1 MKLESTE
8 VNRKPE
14 YESQFELDEYK
25 SDNDNEKRSAARGT
39 TDVDGLSANTLA
51 LLDRFKGHFSAEN
64 AQSQTDDN
72 DIQIFYCSRTHSQLT
87 QFVNELN
94 RVKLS
99 PSLPRQQSVLDNYVK
114 VGNEDIDLDEGIKH
128 LSLGSRKALC
138 INSTVLSLGNATAIN
153 ERCLD
158 LQKPGIAAER
168 KCPYLP
174 SGENEA
180 VLLDFRDHT
189 LAAVRD
195 IEDTAKVGKQLGICP
210 YYASRSVIKYS
221 EIVTLPY
228 PLLLQ
233 RSAREAL
240 NLSVKNHVVIIDEA
254 HNLMD
259 TISNIYSVS
268 VTLGQ
273 LRTSLSQLTLYAKK
287 YQTRLKGK
295 NRVYITQIIRLIN
308 SIADHLQ
315 FLLNDRPAV
324 EGVVQHAD
332 LMAGKG
338 VDQINL
344 HKLSRYLQESKLAR
358 KVDGFVEHCVQ
369 KSGQQSKD
377 PATIPVLFHVQSFIL
392 SLVNPSAEGRLF
404 FIKEDGGIRLQY
416 LLLDTANHFREIVED
431 ARAVILAGGTMSPVS
446 QGHGASTD
454 NIINRSCL

>member
-1 MKLESTE
+1 ME

-39 TDVDGLSANTLA
+39 TDVDGLSASTLA

-114 VGNEDIDLDEGIKH
+114 VGNEDIGLDEGIKH

-195 IEDTAKVGKQLGICP
+195 IEDTAKIGKQLGICP

-221 EIVTLPY
+221 EV
-228 PLLLQ
+228 
-233 RSAREAL
+233 
-240 NLSVKNHVVIIDEA
+240 
-254 HNLMD
+254 
-259 TISNIYSVS
+259 
-268 VTLGQ
+268 
-273 LRTSLSQLTLYAKK
+273 SQLSLYIPP
-287 YQTRLKGK
+287 G
-295 NRVYITQIIRLIN
+295 
-308 SIADHLQ
+308 
-315 FLLNDRPAV
+315 FLL
-324 EGVVQHAD
+324 
-332 LMAGKG
+332 K
-338 VDQINL
+338 
-344 HKLSRYLQESKLAR
+344 
-358 KVDGFVEHCVQ
+358 CC
-369 KSGQQSKD
+369 
-377 PATIPVLFHVQSFIL
+377 
-392 SLVNPSAEGRLF
+392 RL
-404 FIKEDGGIRLQY
+404 
-416 LLLDTANHFREIVED
+416 
-431 ARAVILAGGTMSPVS
+431 
-446 QGHGASTD
+446 
-454 NIINRSCL
+454 